1 MKNKNLGIA
10 CLLGMLAVVL
20 GAFGAHS
27 LEGKIEPSLIK
38 VFETAVK
45 YQMFHVIVLLFVNMY
60 PPFTEKLRN
69 RISLLF
75 FIGILFFSGSL
86 YLISALGMNP
96 KHIWFVTP
104 LGGLFLVLGWLK
116 LSISFFRGK

>member
-10 CLLGMLAVVL
+10 SVLGMLAVVL

-27 LEGKIEPSLIK
+27 LDGKIEPSSIK

-86 YLISALGMNP
+86 YLISALAIDP
-96 KHIWFVTP
+96 KFI
-104 LGGLFLVLGWLK
+104 
-116 LSISFFRGK
+116 

>member
-10 CLLGMLAVVL
+10 SLLGMLAVVL

-45 YQMFHVIVLLFVNMY
+45 YQIFHVIVLLFVNMY

>member
-1 MKNKNLGIA
+1 MKNKNLGITS
-10 CLLGMLAVVL
+10 LLGMLAVLL

-27 LEGKIEPSLIK
+27 LEGKIEPSMIE